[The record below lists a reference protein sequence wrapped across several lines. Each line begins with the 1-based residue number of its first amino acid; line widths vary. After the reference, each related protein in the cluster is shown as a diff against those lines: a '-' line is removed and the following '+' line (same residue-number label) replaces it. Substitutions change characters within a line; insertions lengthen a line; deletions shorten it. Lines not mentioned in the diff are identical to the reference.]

1 MKESTWLR
9 PEGVV
14 TLNTIVSE
22 VEKVK
27 IFITV
32 TVGNI
37 SLTHYSLYVTDLS
50 HS

>member
-1 MKESTWLR
+1 MKESSWLR

-27 IFITV
+27 KFITM
-32 TVGNI
+32 TFGNI
-37 SLTHYSLYVTDLS
+37 SLTHYS
-50 HS
+50 

>member
-1 MKESTWLR
+1 MKESSWLR

-27 IFITV
+27 KFITV

-37 SLTHYSLYVTDLS
+37 SPTHYSLYVTDVS
-50 HS
+50 HP